1 MRFLT
6 LTFLSLLTSAA
17 LAEDVDKRLDAASDG
32 VVSIS
37 NISGTV
43 EVTGWSRSEVEV
55 TGSIGKDVN
64 ELVFKR
70 NGDEIEISVKPNG
83 EDEEDDDDNGHFWG
97 HQDISSDLVIK
108 VPENSSVEI
117 VGVSAD
123 IDIQNVFGEQHL
135 QSVSGDI
142 DSEVRAADVEIET
155 VSGDVEVQ
163 GDDAPG
169 HAQLSSVSGDVE
181 AENLAGEIAATS
193 VSGDVTLVNG
203 NFDRVKMKTVNG
215 DIIFESR
222 LSDGGSFSLKAHN
235 GDADIN
241 FNGGISARFDIETF
255 NGDIRNC
262 FGPKPVE
269 TSEHMPGNE
278 LKFKEGDGKGRVT
291 IHTFNGDVRLC
302 NE

>member
-1 MRFLT
+1 MRFISLI
-6 LTFLSLLTSAA
+6 FLSSMCATA
-17 LAEDVDKRLDAASDG
+17 LAEDINQRLDAASDG

-43 EVTGWSRSEVEV
+43 EVTGWSRNEVEV
-55 TGSIGKDVN
+55 TGSIGKDVE
-64 ELVFKR
+64 ELIFR
-70 NGDEIEISVKPNG
+70 REGNEIEVSVRPH
-83 EDEEDDDDNGHFWG
+83 DQDDDSDDKHHWHSQN
-97 HQDISSDLVIK
+97 ISSDLVIK
-108 VPENSSVEI
+108 IPENSSVEI

-123 IDIQNVFGEQHL
+123 INVQNVFGEQRL
-135 QSVSGDI
+135 QAVSGDI
-142 DSEVRAADVEIET
+142 ESEVRAADVEIET

-169 HAQLSSVSGDVE
+169 HAQLSSVSGDVG
-181 AENLAGEIAATS
+181 AENLAGEISANS

-235 GDADIN
+235 GDAHIN

-255 NGDIRNC
+255 NGDISNC

-278 LKFKEGDGKGRVT
+278 LKFKEGAGKGRVI

>member
-6 LTFLSLLTSAA
+6 LTFLGLLTSAA

-43 EVTGWSRSEVEV
+43 EIIGWSRNEVEV
-55 TGSIGKDVN
+55 TGSLGKDVE
-64 ELVFKR
+64 ELIFKR
-70 NGDEIEISVKPNG
+70 DGDEIEISVRPQ
-83 EDEEDDDDNGHFWG
+83 DQDDDSDDRHHWHG
-97 HQDISSDLVIK
+97 QSISSDLVIN
-108 VPENSSVEI
+108 VPENSSVEV
-117 VGVSAD
+117 VGVSVD
-123 IDIQNVFGEQHL
+123 IDVQNVLGEQRL
-135 QSVSGDI
+135 QAVSGDI
-142 DSEVRAADVEIET
+142 YCEVHAADVEIET
-155 VSGDVEVQ
+155 VSGDVEVH

-169 HAQLSSVSGDVE
+169 HAQLSSVSGDIE
-181 AENLAGEIAATS
+181 AENLAGEISATS
-193 VSGDVTLVNG
+193 VSGDVTLANG
-203 NFDRVKMKTVNG
+203 SFDRVKMKTVNG

-241 FNGGISARFDIETF
+241 FDGGISARFDIETF
-255 NGDIRNC
+255 NGDISNC
-262 FGPKPVE
+262 FGPEPVE

-278 LKFKEGDGKGRVT
+278 LKFKEGGGKGRVT